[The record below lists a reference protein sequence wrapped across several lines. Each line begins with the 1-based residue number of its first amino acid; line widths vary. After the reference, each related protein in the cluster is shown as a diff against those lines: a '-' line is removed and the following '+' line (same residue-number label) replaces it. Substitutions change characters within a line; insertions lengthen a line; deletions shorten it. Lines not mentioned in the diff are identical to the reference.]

1 MGVIKQIRIVE
12 AKVIE
17 ERKIWPHLCLLFEF
31 VRHFIILALI
41 SQQQLSIRGSF
52 CSRQCVAYMYFK
64 VDLSIS
70 VLESTDNF
78 SSPYRIIG
86 SNSAFERFDK
96 PYGCYVAFANDDV
109 IGAL

>member
-1 MGVIKQIRIVE
+1 
-12 AKVIE
+12 
-17 ERKIWPHLCLLFEF
+17 
-31 VRHFIILALI
+31 
-41 SQQQLSIRGSF
+41 
-52 CSRQCVAYMYFK
+52 MYFK